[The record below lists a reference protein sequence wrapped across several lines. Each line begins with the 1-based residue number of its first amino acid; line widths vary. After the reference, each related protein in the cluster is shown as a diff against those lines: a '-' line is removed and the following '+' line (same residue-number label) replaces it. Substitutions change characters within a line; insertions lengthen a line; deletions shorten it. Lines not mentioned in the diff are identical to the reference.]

1 MFIQEFW
8 KFQFGTF
15 LTIIIT
21 IIAIAIIITIAHLHL
36 ILSCPFCELGCALLL
51 PVALLAIRMIFSY
64 VGI

>member
-15 LTIIIT
+15 LTI
-21 IIAIAIIITIAHLHL
+21 IIITIAHLHL

-64 VGI
+64 VGIFYTW